1 MLRRGL
7 RTTPA
12 SRPGSSS
19 NETWGLFSNLPGEV
33 RLYEAQDAGVGAR
46 VYRRVKAFDPTR
58 IVEDNSACNHDHVET
73 DLNTWHFYINGYM
86 AVKEE
91 IDTACR
97 SSYAG
102 SRLEL
107 HRP

>member
-1 MLRRGL
+1 M
-7 RTTPA
+7 
-12 SRPGSSS
+12 
-19 NETWGLFSNLPGEV
+19 
-33 RLYEAQDAGVGAR
+33 
-46 VYRRVKAFDPTR
+46 
-58 IVEDNSACNHDHVET
+58 EDNSACNHDHVET

-102 SRLEL
+102 SDWNCIGRNRQRRVPLMNSECGMVWGVQDSAATATSAGSTTTCSTSTACT
-107 HRP
+107 RTSAASSSPR